1 MTMIDVRAPEERG
14 AGPWPGRTSRAGV
27 RGRAAERDATRALL
41 RRAERGGGGVL
52 LVDGEPGAG
61 KSLLLHHCVDEAA
74 ERGFSLAAGTGSRLE
89 RALPLATLRGAM
101 PGLFAAGPR
110 EDEAGP
116 GMTSAADATR
126 WWTDRIREFLR
137 RRAAAGPVLVCLD
150 DLQWACPGTLAVV
163 RALARDLRGDRV
175 AWLLARSD
183 TFASAA
189 VHAFR
194 SLEADG
200 ACRLALQPLDA
211 STVSDLLAGAF
222 GAPPDE
228 ALADLARG
236 AAGNPSLIME
246 LVSGLREDGGVHVTG
261 GRAVLASDRLP
272 AGLTRLAGR
281 RLARLSAGARH
292 LAALAAVL
300 DPEFRIEDTAAML
313 AETSAAVLP
322 ALEET
327 IAAGIVTAA
336 GHAFA
341 FRHPLLRRAAAELI
355 PAPARL
361 ALYRQYGQILLTRN
375 EAAVR
380 AASYLLRAACPGDR
394 GSAAGLDSAVAR
406 VASVSPGAAAD
417 LAVRALDLTPPISPA
432 AVPRAV
438 AAAESLAAAGRL
450 ADAGRVARETLARP
464 VPAVAEGRLRCV
476 LSSVLCATG
485 SPREAALLAD
495 LVLAERELP
504 AEVRG
509 QAVTARLQALAGVRD
524 PLARPAADSVLAAPG
539 QHGPRVRAAALA
551 ARARADL
558 DRGRIGDGIGR
569 LREAARDGGVS
580 PDVRDAQSPL
590 LLAAAL
596 TDLRLLPE
604 AEEAVRAAAG
614 QALDGT
620 PAGAVVRLLR
630 ARTGLAAGRADEAA
644 ADAQAARDLAQGCGA
659 GGLAAAACCVLA
671 VTALRRGDL
680 AAGARHLADRPVAGP
695 QFADVYARAETAF
708 AAVQVSEARDGA
720 VAVAERIREL
730 AERLGDRPGL
740 LLGDPAAAAWL
751 ARIAVA
757 GGDTELGIR
766 VVGAA
771 AGLADRWP
779 AFTALAAAAEHARGV
794 ACQDPA
800 ALANAA
806 DRQPDPWGRAS
817 AAEDLAVLH
826 GCQGGKAEALRW
838 LKEAEAGYGQAGAE
852 RDTARVRRR
861 LRALGVRH
869 RHWAVP
875 AGGPVTGWNAL
886 TPTEQAV
893 ARLVAEGLSNGEAAA
908 SMYIS
913 THTVAHHLRQSY
925 RKLAIASRV
934 ELTRIVLQTGDSA
947 G

>member
-1 MTMIDVRAPEERG
+1 M
-14 AGPWPGRTSRAGV
+14 
-27 RGRAAERDATRALL
+27 RGRVAERDATRALL
-41 RRAERGGGGVL
+41 WRAERGDGGMM
-52 LVDGEPGAG
+52 LVDGEPGVG
-61 KSLLLHHCVDEAA
+61 KSLLLRHCVDEAA
-74 ERGFSLAAGTGSRLE
+74 ERGFSLAVGTGSRLE

-110 EDEAGP
+110 EDDASPE
-116 GMTSAADATR
+116 MNSAADVLA
-126 WWTDRIREFLR
+126 WWTARIREFLR

-163 RALARDLRGDRV
+163 RTLSRDLRADRV

-183 TFASAA
+183 TFAGAA

-194 SLEADG
+194 SLETDG
-200 ACRLALQPLDA
+200 ACRLALKPLDA
-211 STVSDLLAGAF
+211 RTVSDMLADAF

-228 ALADLARG
+228 GLTDLARG

-246 LVSGLREDGGVHVTG
+246 LVSGLRKDGGVHVTG
-261 GRAVLASDRLP
+261 GRAVLASDGLP
-272 AGLTRLAGR
+272 AGLTRLADR
-281 RLARLSAGARH
+281 RLASLSAGARH
-292 LAALAAVL
+292 LAAMAAVL

-313 AETSAAVLP
+313 AETSAALLP

-327 IAAGIVTAA
+327 IAAGIVTAT
-336 GHAFA
+336 GNAFA

-361 ALYRQYGQILLTRN
+361 ALYRQYGHILLTRT

-380 AASYLLRAACPGDR
+380 AASYLLRAACPADR
-394 GSAAGLDSAVAR
+394 GSAAGLDSAVAW

-417 LAVRALDLTPPISPA
+417 LAVRALELTPPVSPD

-450 ADAGRVARETLARP
+450 PDAGRVARETLARP
-464 VPAVAEGRLRCV
+464 VPAVAEGRLRSV

-485 SPREAALLAD
+485 SLREAAALAE
-495 LVLAERELP
+495 LVLADPELP
-504 AEVRG
+504 GEVRG
-509 QAVTARLQALAGVRD
+509 QAVTARLQALAGLRD

-539 QHGPRVRAAALA
+539 QHGRRVRAAALV
-551 ARARADL
+551 ARARTDL
-558 DRGRIGDGIGR
+558 DTGRIGDGIGR
-569 LREAARDGGVS
+569 LREAARDSEVS
-580 PDVRDAQSPL
+580 PDVRHAQPPL

-604 AEEAVRAAAG
+604 AEDILRAADG

-620 PAGAVVRLLR
+620 PAGAVLRLLR
-630 ARTGLAAGRADEAA
+630 ARTRLAAGREAEA
-644 ADAQAARDLAQGCGA
+644 VADARAARDLAQGCGA

-671 VTALRRGDL
+671 VTALRRGDIST
-680 AAGARHLADRPVAGP
+680 GARHLADRPVMGP
-695 QFADVYARAETAF
+695 QFADVYARAETALV
-708 AAVQVSEARDGA
+708 AVQVSEAREGA
-720 VAVAERIREL
+720 VAVAERIRKLCEG
-730 AERLGDRPGL
+730 LGDRPGP

-766 VVGAA
+766 VAGAA
-771 AGLADRWP
+771 AGLAVRWP

-794 ACQDPA
+794 ARQDPT

-826 GCQGGKAEALRW
+826 VSQGGKAEALRR
-838 LKEAEAGYGQAGAE
+838 LKEAETGYGQAGAE
-852 RDTARVRRR
+852 RDKARVRRR
-861 LRALGVRH
+861 LRTLGVRH
-869 RHWAVP
+869 RHWAAP

-886 TPTEQAV
+886 TATEQAV

-925 RKLAIASRV
+925 RKLGIASRV
-934 ELTRIVLQTGDSA
+934 ELTRIVLQTDDSA